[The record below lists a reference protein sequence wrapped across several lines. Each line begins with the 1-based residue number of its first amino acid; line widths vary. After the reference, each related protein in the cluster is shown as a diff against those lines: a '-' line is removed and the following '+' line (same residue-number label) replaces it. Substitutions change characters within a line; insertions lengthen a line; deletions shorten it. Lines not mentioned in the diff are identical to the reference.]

1 MISQD
6 TSFLDPNGR
15 ITVPIRRANSQYS
28 TIIQKHKRVPFP
40 ASVFR
45 DIEWTGT
52 FREISGA
59 GITNGDFH
67 AGQLPVMATFFIC
80 LITDHGLPAWQF
92 EQIRRTHI
100 SGIRDIIHQ
109 SLVSFRRVPT
119 HGNIPIVRQRR
130 SYRIWFEITVIIVF
144 DDQNNVIAE
153 YLSHRHTITMVLPK

>member
-6 TSFLDPNGR
+6 TSFLDPNGGM
-15 ITVPIRRANSQYS
+15 TVPTRRANSQYS

-67 AGQLPVMATFFIC
+67 AGQLPVTATFFIC
-80 LITDHGLPAWQF
+80 LITDHSLPAWQF

-100 SGIRDIIHQ
+100 SGIMSAVLRSMCHHYPLTPEERFPVRPIPGMETHSRNTIAAYHPATTE
-109 SLVSFRRVPT
+109 RKVP
-119 HGNIPIVRQRR
+119 
-130 SYRIWFEITVIIVF
+130 S
-144 DDQNNVIAE
+144 
-153 YLSHRHTITMVLPK
+153 SHP